1 MIVRPLKMMMMFD
14 DEGMKEE
21 EEEEEEDC
29 LHNHVLGIM
38 AVPSLLVS
46 LFSLRSLKSNY
57 YDSIVGE
64 GE

>member
-14 DEGMKEE
+14 DEGMK

-46 LFSLRSLKSNY
+46 LFSLRILKSNY